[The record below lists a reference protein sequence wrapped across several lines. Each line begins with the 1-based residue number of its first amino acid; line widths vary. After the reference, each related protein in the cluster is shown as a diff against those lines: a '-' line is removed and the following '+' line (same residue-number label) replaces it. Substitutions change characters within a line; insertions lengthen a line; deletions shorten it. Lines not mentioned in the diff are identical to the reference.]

1 MPAKRARNVRET
13 CVMPCAKHA
22 KRARNTSRNTRNTP
36 RNTPRN
42 TTSHTVSPPSGPRIS
57 LRLHFEASKVPL
69 QPPQNDYHPLSSIF
83 CQFQPLG
90 TQSRPPTDPPTPP
103 KPIAPP
109 HVDGAKQR
117 ETCAK
122 RALCTARN
130 TRNVRETPRETR
142 ETPRETPRPTRHILA
157 AHRGP
162 KKNDNFTM
170 ENHYALTERDTTP
183 SGWAGCAA
191 QRPHTPSPSALQHVR

>member
-1 MPAKRARNVRET
+1 MRYARETCAKRARNVRDALRETRET
-13 CVMPCAKHA
+13 CAKHLAKHA
-22 KRARNTSRNTRNTP
+22 KHSAKRA
-36 RNTPRN
+36 RN

-90 TQSRPPTDPPTPP
+90 TQSRPPTTLRHRRNRSP
-103 KPIAPP
+103 PP

-122 RALCTARN
+122 RALCLARN

-142 ETPRETPRPTRHILA
+142 ETPRETCAKHDVTHHFTTFRPSYLITV
-157 AHRGP
+157 
-162 KKNDNFTM
+162 
-170 ENHYALTERDTTP
+170 AL
-183 SGWAGCAA
+183 
-191 QRPHTPSPSALQHVR
+191 